1 MQVKCNFLRANKLN
15 ANPPKAT
22 FYCKLE
28 CFLHLRTCLKTPQK
42 SANQNL
48 ELSPPPTPPQQNL
61 PGSNSKRYSSLSVIT
76 ISNFQPPPTPPQQ
89 NLPGRNSKR
98 YSSLSVISLAP
109 PTPPFPFGNTSK
121 RYSAF
126 RHLFSPNRGC
136 ALRAKNG
143 TWRGLGALNRAGRHW
158 WGRVVVS
165 RSAKGAVGG
174 ACVLEMRNM
183 TAR

>member
-76 ISNFQPPPTPPQQ
+76 ISNFQPPPTPP
-89 NLPGRNSKR
+89 SKTYR
-98 YSSLSVISLAP
+98 GETQSDIHRFPSSAWPPPPPPSLSVILP
-109 PTPPFPFGNTSK
+109 
-121 RYSAF
+121 SATALSVIFF
-126 RHLFSPNRGC
+126 RLTGDVLCGQKMERGEV
-136 ALRAKNG
+136 
-143 TWRGLGALNRAGRHW
+143 
-158 WGRVVVS
+158 WGR
-165 RSAKGAVGG
+165 
-174 ACVLEMRNM
+174 
-183 TAR
+183 